1 MSRPFACSEFPR
13 KTICRKPGFWDHAFS
28 AARCIEATAAPSAQI
43 LVMCGLGRLKEA
55 PISAPEERLTESG
68 TDIERTVFFSD
79 AVMAIA
85 ITLLALALEVP
96 QVPESSAAAELP
108 SALLELWPDVYSF
121 VLSFWI
127 IGFYWLAHHRLF
139 HHIRAY
145 DRKMLLINL
154 LFLMWI
160 VLMPFSSSL
169 IGEYEHQQLPVII
182 YAVHNILASLSLTWL
197 WRHAS
202 KDGRFVETELDPRL
216 VRFAN
221 FRAVLIPSVFLLSIG
236 ISFISVNVAWFSWL
250 LVGLLTGPI
259 LQRYV

>member
-1 MSRPFACSEFPR
+1 
-13 KTICRKPGFWDHAFS
+13 
-28 AARCIEATAAPSAQI
+28 
-43 LVMCGLGRLKEA
+43 MCELGRPKETC
-55 PISAPEERLTESG
+55 ISAPQQRSNGGGIDTG
-68 TDIERTVFFSD
+68 RTISFSD
-79 AVMAIA
+79 AVIAIA
-85 ITLLALALEVP
+85 ITLLALELEVP
-96 QVPESSAAAELP
+96 QIPESLAAAELP

-127 IGFYWLAHHRLF
+127 IGFYWLAHHRIF

-145 DRKMLLINL
+145 DRRMLLINL

-169 IGEYEHQQLPVII
+169 IGEYEHQQLPVIV

-202 KDGRFVETELDPRL
+202 KDGRFVETDLDPRL

-236 ISFISVNVAWFSWL
+236 ISFISVEIARLSWL
-250 LVGLLTGPI
+250 LLGLLTGPI